1 MTREEDPY
9 LINQLLG
16 LPEHPFFIFLTISVG
31 GLLLFFTLAGVSYR
45 LFFIDSRFHPDF
57 DPADPAN
64 RREVRE
70 GIKWSIIAVFS
81 QAALVAPIHY
91 LLATG
96 HGRLYTDVA
105 DYGWAW
111 LLASPLVVLLV
122 SETTIY
128 WVHRGLHW
136 GPLYRNVHDKHHAF
150 KVPTPF
156 TGLAFRPLDAFAQ
169 GIPHHV
175 LAFLVPIHIGI
186 YLVSL
191 SFVTVWAVL
200 IHDRV
205 SFVRWKGINF
215 TGHHTLHHWY
225 ETYNFGQYFTFWD
238 RLMGTYRDPDVAYD
252 DLPAGLVVRAQNVMG
267 AAPSSSVEIG

>member
-1 MTREEDPY
+1 M
-9 LINQLLG
+9 INQLLG
-16 LPEHPFFIFLTISVG
+16 LPEHPLATFLTVSTTA
-31 GLLLFFTLAGVSYR
+31 LLFFFALAGVSYWA
-45 LFFIDSRFHPDF
+45 FFVRSRFHPDY
-57 DPADPAN
+57 DPEDPAN

-70 GIKWSIIAVFS
+70 AIKWSVVAVFS
-81 QAALVAPIHY
+81 QAALLTPIHY

-96 HGRLYTDVA
+96 HGRLYSDVSEH
-105 DYGWAW
+105 GWAW
-111 LLASPLVVLLV
+111 LLVSPLLILVV
-122 SETTIY
+122 SETMIY
-128 WVHRGLHW
+128 WVHRALHW
-136 GPLYRNVHDKHHAF
+136 GPLYRHVHDKHHSF

-169 GIPHHV
+169 GFPHHV
-175 LAFLVPIHIGI
+175 LAFLVPIHLGV

-191 SFVTVWAVL
+191 AFVAIWAVM

-238 RLMGTYRDPDVAYD
+238 RLMGTYRDPEVAYD
-252 DLPAGLVVRAQNVMG
+252 DIPEGVVVRAQDL
-267 AAPSSSVEIG
+267 AEATPSSRLGLG